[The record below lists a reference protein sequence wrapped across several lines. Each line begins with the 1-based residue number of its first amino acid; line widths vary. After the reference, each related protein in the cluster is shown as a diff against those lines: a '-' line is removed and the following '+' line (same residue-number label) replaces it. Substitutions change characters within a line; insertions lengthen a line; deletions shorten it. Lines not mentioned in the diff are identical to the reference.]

1 MQEKKEEVRRRKK
14 CGGKIPGILYNKN
27 KNKSHE
33 KGRGSV
39 IRLLKLLMLLASAL
53 FVLGGSCGWYAFEIE
68 PYRLTVET
76 YALEGKKHRGGQ
88 LRIVQF
94 SDLHIKADFT
104 CQDFRK
110 VVERINAQDPDIVL
124 FTGDLYDNRNRYSE
138 DDALAALLGQIEARY
153 AKVAIWGNRDYGA
166 GSRGV
171 YESLLNRGGFTL
183 LRSESLFVTTGA
195 GERILI
201 TGLDDSIM
209 GDAHVPDPEDVP
221 EADFSV
227 LMIHEPD
234 AADNFLAY
242 AYDLVLSGH
251 SHGGQI
257 DIPFLPELNREAV
270 SFTLLAEKY
279 PRGNHW
285 LDADTMLHVN
295 TGIGTTHISARL
307 GVVPE
312 LSVFDIAL

>member
-1 MQEKKEEVRRRKK
+1 MV
-14 CGGKIPGILYNKN
+14 
-27 KNKSHE
+27 
-33 KGRGSV
+33 
-39 IRLLKLLMLLASAL
+39 RLLKLFLMLVAAL
-53 FVLGGSCGWYAFEIE
+53 LVLGGGCGWYAFEIE
-68 PYRLTVET
+68 PYRLTVEN
-76 YALEGKKHRGGQ
+76 YELEGKKHRGGQ

-94 SDLHIKADFT
+94 SDLHIKEDFT
-104 CQDFRK
+104 SQDLRK

-124 FTGDLYDNRNRYSE
+124 FTGDLYDNRSRYSE
-138 DDALAALLGQIEARY
+138 DDALVALLGQIEARY
-153 AKVAIWGNRDYGA
+153 AKAAIWGNRDYGA
-166 GSRGV
+166 GSRAV
-171 YESLLNRGGFTL
+171 YESLLEQGGFTL
-183 LRSESLFVTTGA
+183 LRSESMFVTTQEGD
-195 GERILI
+195 RILL

-209 GDAHVPDPEDVP
+209 GDAYVPDPEDVP
-221 EADFSV
+221 DADFSV

-234 AADNFLAY
+234 AADNFLAD

-257 DIPFLPELNREAV
+257 DIPFLPEINREAV

-312 LSVFDIAL
+312 ISVFDIAL